1 MRAEPSPVDFSS
13 SGQSDPHKLEVYP
26 ISSSPPDAA
35 QPAIV
40 PASEEEAEVLHA
52 SIKAGSVAQ
61 IVVAVIAVVG
71 LIYLLK
77 LVMVTTLT
85 ALLLAFI
92 LEPLVSGLSRLRLPR
107 PAGAP
112 IAVLLTLALAGGAHS
127 FFSPRAGGIAP
138 ALPNKFRKIRRTFSH
153 GRKRTTKKQD
163 NTQAVIPAR

>member
-1 MRAEPSPVDFSS
+1 MRAEPSPVDSSS
-13 SGQSDPHKLEVYP
+13 SGRSDPLKSEVYP
-26 ISSSPPDAA
+26 ISRPPSDGG

-107 PAGAP
+107 PAGAL
-112 IAVLLTLALAGGAHS
+112 IAVLLTLALAVGLS
-127 FFSPRAGGIAP
+127 YFFFQRAVDFATD
-138 ALPNKFRKIRRTFSH
+138 LPKYSRKIRSTLAKVRTE
-153 GRKRTTKKQD
+153 TKKSE
-163 NTQAVIPAR
+163 NSTRSG

>member
-1 MRAEPSPVDFSS
+1 MRAEASPVDFSP
-13 SGQSDPHKLEVYP
+13 SGQSDPRKPEVST
-26 ISSSPPDAA
+26 IVGSPSDIA

-92 LEPLVSGLSRLRLPR
+92 LEPR
-107 PAGAP
+107 
-112 IAVLLTLALAGGAHS
+112 
-127 FFSPRAGGIAP
+127 
-138 ALPNKFRKIRRTFSH
+138 
-153 GRKRTTKKQD
+153 
-163 NTQAVIPAR
+163 